1 MVFLVVMDVIFR
13 VNFDEYIIFN
23 SWFSIDVGVRMI
35 NIFNNDIIGLNVIEV
50 FFFKFGVFIIIDDI
64 LEFKWEKF

>member
-1 MVFLVVMDVIFR
+1 
-13 VNFDEYIIFN
+13 
-23 SWFSIDVGVRMI
+23 MI

>member
-64 LEFKWEKF
+64 LEFKWKKF

>member
-50 FFFKFGVFIIIDDI
+50 FFF
-64 LEFKWEKF
+64 

>member
-1 MVFLVVMDVIFR
+1 MVFLVVMDVILR
-13 VNFDEYIIFN
+13 VNFDECIIFI

-35 NIFNNDIIGLNVIEV
+35 NIFNNGIIGLNVIEV

-64 LEFKWEKF
+64 LEFKWKKF

>member
-1 MVFLVVMDVIFR
+1 MVFLVVMDVILR
-13 VNFDEYIIFN
+13 VNFDEYIIFI

-64 LEFKWEKF
+64 LEFKWKKF